1 MRTRQQFKSVP
12 DRRAGR
18 NLRAGGEPLI
28 VGLELQAELVIEH
41 PQRAVAAAHD
51 RIGHYS
57 LHFLRHHADIGLVAA
72 IVAEAIEA
80 EAVVEMAK
88 ERDVV
93 LEHHVGSPAAT
104 TATAAA
110 TTTAAATDAAT
121 ATAAAAD
128 AATATATDATNTT
141 ATDAAN
147 ATAA

>member
-18 NLRAGGEPLI
+18 NLRAGREPLI

-93 LEHHVGSPAAT
+93 LEHHVGSPAAAT
-104 TATAAA
+104 AASSTATAADA
-110 TTTAAATDAAT
+110 TTTNAAT
-121 ATAAAAD
+121 A
-128 AATATATDATNTT
+128 
-141 ATDAAN
+141 
-147 ATAA
+147 